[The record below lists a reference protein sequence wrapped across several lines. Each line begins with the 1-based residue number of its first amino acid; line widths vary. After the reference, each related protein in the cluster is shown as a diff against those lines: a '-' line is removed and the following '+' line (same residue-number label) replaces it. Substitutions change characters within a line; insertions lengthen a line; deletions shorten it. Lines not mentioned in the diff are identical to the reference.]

1 MTLLR
6 LLICCLLKLV
16 YKKTQIYR
24 NISNKEVIFP
34 SHFAY
39 LDTHINLLR
48 IKVLCSLKK
57 VIASFYRIH
66 HAKYYFYRRALLNF
80 KIFLHLFTCTTNL
93 YKYTI

>member
-16 YKKTQIYR
+16 YKKKLRYIE
-24 NISNKEVIFP
+24 ISVIKKLFFP

-80 KIFLHLFTCTTNL
+80 KI
-93 YKYTI
+93 K